1 MTGWQRW
8 QLGRSHRVASGFYMS
23 QALEMVRPMTP
34 DLGTDIRER
43 LDAAR
48 DRASCR
54 SPTRRPKELPLGRLL
69 RLSLF
74 QVSVGMAIVLLIG
87 TLNRVMIVELGVP
100 ALAGVADG
108 RRCRWCSRRS
118 AR

>member
-1 MTGWQRW
+1 M
-8 QLGRSHRVASGFYMS
+8 SRVMPRHA
-23 QALEMVRPMTP
+23 AA
-34 DLGTDIRER
+34 R
-43 LDAAR
+43 LDRGSGTRFLPFADAAT
-48 DRASCR
+48 A
-54 SPTRRPKELPLGRLL
+54 ELPLGRLL

-74 QVSVGMAIVLLIG
+74 QVSVGMAMVLLNG

-100 ALAGVADG
+100 TWLVVADG